1 MRILFV
7 ALSDSITTARWID
20 QLHGTGWDLH
30 LFASERR
37 RDHHPA
43 LHDLTLHGAGL
54 WRPDGLDPSVRV
66 AGLWPLRRGSYRVQM
81 LLRQLGWGGGNRARL
96 LASAIRRVR
105 PDIVHSL
112 EMQRA
117 GYLTLACRRAMRERF
132 PPWIYSVWGSDIYHF
147 GRQPEH
153 AERIRKVLRTCAFL
167 MADCRRDVRLALENG
182 FSGEVLGV
190 FPGGG
195 GLDREEIGRH
205 RMAGSVGDRRTIVVK
220 GYDNDLWGGRAL
232 IALQAV
238 HRCADVLRDYE
249 IVVYAAT
256 PYVKAEAGH
265 IRAVSGLSIRCLTR
279 VPHEQILDLMGQSR
293 ISLAVGTTDGTPNS
307 LLEAMALGAF
317 PIQSDTVSTGEWIEN
332 GANGYLVPPEDSVAI
347 EKALR
352 LALGDDALV
361 DRAAEAN
368 SAIITERADRPT
380 VARAVV
386 EAYER
391 ALCVGSDSHSTGK
404 EAT

>member
-1 MRILFV
+1 
-7 ALSDSITTARWID
+7 
-20 QLHGTGWDLH
+20 
-30 LFASERR
+30 
-37 RDHHPA
+37 
-43 LHDLTLHGAGL
+43 
-54 WRPDGLDPSVRV
+54 
-66 AGLWPLRRGSYRVQM
+66 
-81 LLRQLGWGGGNRARL
+81 
-96 LASAIRRVR
+96 
-105 PDIVHSL
+105 
-112 EMQRA
+112 
-117 GYLTLACRRAMRERF
+117 
-132 PPWIYSVWGSDIYHF
+132 
-147 GRQPEH
+147 
-153 AERIRKVLRTCAFL
+153 
-167 MADCRRDVRLALENG
+167 
-182 FSGEVLGV
+182 
-190 FPGGG
+190 
-195 GLDREEIGRH
+195 
-205 RMAGSVGDRRTIVVK
+205 
-220 GYDNDLWGGRAL
+220 
-232 IALQAV
+232 
-238 HRCADVLRDYE
+238 
-249 IVVYAAT
+249 
-256 PYVKAEAGH
+256 VKAVAGH